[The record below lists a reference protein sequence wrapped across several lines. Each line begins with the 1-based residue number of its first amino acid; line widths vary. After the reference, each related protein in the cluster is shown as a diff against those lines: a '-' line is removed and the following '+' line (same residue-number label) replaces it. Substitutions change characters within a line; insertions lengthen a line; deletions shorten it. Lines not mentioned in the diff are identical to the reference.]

1 MFDASNKGNTKMCP
15 FFIQYLST
23 TRVKKGIVVL
33 MNDAEGTALKIFANA
48 CQLIVDNELD
58 INELATIGADDT
70 NVNVGEN
77 HLVFSLFKDE
87 LPDIFKEQ
95 SVLLFDQVKA
105 IIDTQNTTTTNN
117 CNDDEEDD
125 DNEHSTTYKIVRIDQ
140 L

>member
-1 MFDASNKGNTKMCP
+1 MLLENCYSHILHNSVKYARCELTIDVE
-15 FFIQYLST
+15 QVLLS
-23 TRVKKGIVVL
+23 IYS
-33 MNDAEGTALKIFANA
+33 
-48 CQLIVDNELD
+48 
-58 INELATIGADDT
+58 
-70 NVNVGEN
+70 
-77 HLVFSLFKDE
+77 HFSRSAKQ
-87 LPDIFKEQ
+87 Q